1 MYYHI
6 LLCLFCLVLS
16 LEVKRV
22 VLLALIS
29 RIDLG
34 QVSVH
39 VLFTQVYVL
48 KQALA
53 AFFHLDEAAFKT
65 LPEFVVGGASDIT
78 RVPHVVFD
86 ELLDLV
92 LPLGFQHHLFN

>member
-1 MYYHI
+1 M
-6 LLCLFCLVLS
+6 
-16 LEVKRV
+16 
-22 VLLALIS
+22 LALIS
-29 RIDLG
+29 RINLG
-34 QVSVH
+34 QVGVH
-39 VLFTQVYVL
+39 VLFAQVYVL

-65 LPEFVVGGASDIT
+65 LPEFVVGGATDIT